1 MEDIEISAR
10 IHLDKLRVVRTDDG
24 WVAGSADEPYLWFV
38 IKVDG
43 STIELGVPPTAH
55 VDIDATSAAP
65 GNLGPA
71 SQGVPAGTTIA
82 IPTAVGTLE
91 TTLRGGAG
99 AAVSLTRFA
108 TFVVAVAAME
118 HDETRA
124 QDVIALRSRIIAD
137 SRDKLNDE
145 LRQIVQEFIDG
156 EIPSAADVEKRL
168 RHQISED
175 EIEKIVKDFFG
186 ELFGQPVNLINHDV
200 FVGYNTDTVVNFPKL
215 LASSL
220 TGIPI
225 DVRLE
230 RGNDPDRPRYHLWGA
245 VERTD
250 IQEPPT
256 IGLVRLDDKR
266 LRLCGRSESKRA
278 WVHERSA
285 AGTWGDRRAIGP
297 TALSSGTAIAS
308 SADGSRM
315 YVVGRGL
322 DRRMRMTLAGS
333 DDGWGHLFNRKF
345 ATGAGVACSSDGRR
359 VYVMATDDDG
369 NVLVT
374 LDLNGGHGGW
384 EVDWFP
390 TGVKSIASPA
400 LACSADGRKLFLITL
415 GEDRKLYQS
424 IFDVGLA
431 KLAPKI
437 TLPLDSQR
445 FKSAPACACSD
456 DGRRVWFAALGEDDK
471 LRINKPKLEAGET
484 SIWTEFGG
492 EFVSAPALA
501 CSPDGET
508 IHITAIDE
516 QLRMRH
522 RYTTDAGKTWPA
534 RDDRRWELLRENAAW
549 F

>member
-24 WVAGSADEPYLWFV
+24 WVAGSADEPYLWFVV

-108 TFVVAVAAME
+108 TFVIAVAAME

-245 VERTD
+245 VERRSHRPSAWCASTTSGCACAVAANPSARGSTSGRPPAPGATD
-250 IQEPPT
+250 GRSVPPRCRREPPSHR
-256 IGLVRLDDKR
+256 VR
-266 LRLCGRSESKRA
+266 
-278 WVHERSA
+278 
-285 AGTWGDRRAIGP
+285 
-297 TALSSGTAIAS
+297 TA
-308 SADGSRM
+308 
-315 YVVGRGL
+315 RGC
-322 DRRMRMTLAGS
+322 MWS
-333 DDGWGHLFNRKF
+333 
-345 ATGAGVACSSDGRR
+345 GVASI
-359 VYVMATDDDG
+359 
-369 NVLVT
+369 
-374 LDLNGGHGGW
+374 GGCG
-384 EVDWFP
+384 
-390 TGVKSIASPA
+390 
-400 LACSADGRKLFLITL
+400 
-415 GEDRKLYQS
+415 
-424 IFDVGLA
+424 
-431 KLAPKI
+431 
-437 TLPLDSQR
+437 
-445 FKSAPACACSD
+445 
-456 DGRRVWFAALGEDDK
+456 
-471 LRINKPKLEAGET
+471 
-484 SIWTEFGG
+484 
-492 EFVSAPALA
+492 
-501 CSPDGET
+501 
-508 IHITAIDE
+508 
-516 QLRMRH
+516 
-522 RYTTDAGKTWPA
+522 
-534 RDDRRWELLRENAAW
+534 
-549 F
+549 

>member
-1 MEDIEISAR
+1 VRAGEVPSGDDI
-10 IHLDKLRVVRTDDG
+10 
-24 WVAGSADEPYLWFV
+24 
-38 IKVDG
+38 
-43 STIELGVPPTAH
+43 
-55 VDIDATSAAP
+55 
-65 GNLGPA
+65 
-71 SQGVPAGTTIA
+71 Q
-82 IPTAVGTLE
+82 
-91 TTLRGGAG
+91 
-99 AAVSLTRFA
+99 
-108 TFVVAVAAME
+108 
-118 HDETRA
+118 
-124 QDVIALRSRIIAD
+124 
-137 SRDKLNDE
+137 
-145 LRQIVQEFIDG
+145 
-156 EIPSAADVEKRL
+156 KRL
-168 RHQISED
+168 RDKISRD
-175 EIEKIVKDFFG
+175 EIKKIIDEFG
-186 ELFGQPVNLINHDV
+186 DDLVGEPVNLLNQDV
-200 FVGYNTDTVVNFPKL
+200 FVGYNTDTAVTFPKL
-215 LASSL
+215 LANSL

-230 RGNDPDRPRYHLWGA
+230 EGSEPDRPTYRLSGA

-266 LRLCGRSESKRA
+266 LRLCGRSKFKRT

-285 AGTWGDRRAIGP
+285 AGAWATETAIGP
-297 TALSSGTAIAS
+297 TALSSGPAIAS

-345 ATGAGVACSSDGRR
+345 ATGAGVACSSDGRL

-374 LDLNGGHGGW
+374 LDLNGGRDGW

-390 TGVKSIASPA
+390 TGVRSIASPA
-400 LACSADGRKLFLITL
+400 LACSADGRKLFLVTL

-424 IFDVGLA
+424 IFDVGLG

-484 SIWTEFGG
+484 SIWTEFSGDLI
-492 EFVSAPALA
+492 SAPALA

-508 IHITAIDE
+508 IHIAAIDAG
-516 QLRMRH
+516 LRLRH

-534 RDDRRWELLRENAAW
+534 RDDRKWQVLAENDVW